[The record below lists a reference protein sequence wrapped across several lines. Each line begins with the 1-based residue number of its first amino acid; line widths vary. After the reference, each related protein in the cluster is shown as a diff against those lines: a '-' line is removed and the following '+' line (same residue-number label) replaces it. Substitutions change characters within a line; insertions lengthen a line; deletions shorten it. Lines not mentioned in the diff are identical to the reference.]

1 MFRKMIFSLFGALSS
16 LMLVTPALSAER
28 PDTGISGVF
37 EVMVG
42 VRDLEAGAAYFREFG
57 FVEVDSAS
65 LSRAEALE
73 VYGVESALTSV
84 RMQNGA
90 TATHGLVRLLYWES
104 PLSDGVGFAPPM
116 TLGQRLSVMR
126 TRDIFRLDDIFR
138 DAKFT
143 GEPWLVVEPVFDDL
157 YAGTE
162 GRLDFFNRRVGV
174 RESSIYG
181 SWFNHVFFQR
191 YGYTI
196 PGYGMIHDDSPL
208 QTSEFTHHDFVIG
221 GDIDEATAH
230 YETVLGFK
238 REAEPVVNG
247 SWQRGPQRIFQLEP
261 GTSHWYVGFVS
272 PNNVA
277 GKLKFF
283 VPRDPRGDRRCL
295 ALPGHLG
302 MTIYSLY
309 TPRIELVHELA
320 SRHGLSP
327 TRVRENEFGE
337 DSFLFI
343 GPDGVAWQ
351 VLRDDGQ
358 RGLPVDVFRIQ
369 PVGN

>member
-1 MFRKMIFSLFGALSS
+1 MCRKMCCLLLAGLVGLALVSPS
-16 LMLVTPALSAER
+16 VSTER
-28 PDTGISGVF
+28 PDTGVSGVF

-42 VRDLEAGAAYFREFG
+42 VGDLNAAAAYFQEFG
-57 FVEVDSAS
+57 FVEVDRAS
-65 LSRAEALE
+65 LSATEALE
-73 VYGVESALTSV
+73 IYGVESALRSV
-84 RMQNGA
+84 RMQNG
-90 TATHGLVRLLYWES
+90 TTTTHGLVRLLSWES
-104 PLSDGVGFAPPM
+104 PLSDGVGYAPPM

-126 TRDIFRLDDIFR
+126 THDIFRLDDIYR
-138 DAKFT
+138 DAAAG
-143 GEPWLVVEPVFDDL
+143 GEAWLVVEPVFDDL

-162 GRLDFFNRRVGV
+162 GSLDFFNRRVGV

-196 PGYGMIHDDSPL
+196 PGYGIIHEDSPL
-208 QTSEFTHHDFVIG
+208 QTSEFTHHDFIIG
-221 GDIDEATAH
+221 GDIHEATAH
-230 YETVLGFK
+230 YETVLGFR

-247 SWQRGPQRIFQLEP
+247 AWQRGPQRIFQLEP
-261 GTSHWYVGFVS
+261 GASHWYVGFVS
-272 PNNVA
+272 PNNVS

-283 VPRDPRGDRRCL
+283 VPRDPRGDRRHR

-302 MTIYSLY
+302 MTIYSVY
-309 TPRIELVHELA
+309 TPRIEMVHELA
-320 SRHGLSP
+320 GQHGLSP
-327 TRVRENEFGE
+327 TSIRSNEFGE
-337 DSFLFI
+337 DSFLFV

-358 RGLPVDVFRIQ
+358 RGMPVEVFELV